1 MLTAHWCM
9 QGHLEEVDA
18 VATRVDVA
26 ARQLDSLRQTS
37 VLEDCFHIW
46 CAAYLQPV
54 VCASKLSTLLVYFA
68 SETWGASSHS
78 LRVSCMDVQSRLMV
92 GADTLKVDRTMCSV
106 LYMIVLWGFPVTS
119 YSGVERYRT
128 I

>member
-1 MLTAHWCM
+1 M

-46 CAAYLQPV
+46 CAAYSQPGI
-54 VCASKLSTLLVYFA
+54 CARKLPTLLVHFA
-68 SETWGASSHS
+68 SETRGASSRG
-78 LRVSCMDVQSRLMV
+78 LRVSCMDVQSR
-92 GADTLKVDRTMCSV
+92 
-106 LYMIVLWGFPVTS
+106 
-119 YSGVERYRT
+119 
-128 I
+128 

>member
-1 MLTAHWCM
+1 MLATYCCM

-46 CAAYLQPV
+46 YASFLQCGALLRKCVHVAGSPCLESEGGMLQTRV
-54 VCASKLSTLLVYFA
+54 RLSLDA
-68 SETWGASSHS
+68 
-78 LRVSCMDVQSRLMV
+78 R
-92 GADTLKVDRTMCSV
+92 
-106 LYMIVLWGFPVTS
+106 
-119 YSGVERYRT
+119 
-128 I
+128 